1 MASWVSN
8 HLDVRST
15 WAVATVKDV
24 TRYSQMWV
32 GIGGKGSSSSI
43 LVLGLHLDLSRGG
56 NHQSPFQSQVS
67 VLRVKVKI

>member
-24 TRYSQMWV
+24 TRYSQMW
-32 GIGGKGSSSSI
+32 GRDRRLGSTLCI

-56 NHQSPFQSQVS
+56 NHRSPFQSHVS

>member
-24 TRYSQMWV
+24 TRYSQMWGRDRRK
-32 GIGGKGSSSSI
+32 GIKFKYLGARSALRSKQRRKSLKSLPVPCFCAASKG
-43 LVLGLHLDLSRGG
+43 
-56 NHQSPFQSQVS
+56 
-67 VLRVKVKI
+67 